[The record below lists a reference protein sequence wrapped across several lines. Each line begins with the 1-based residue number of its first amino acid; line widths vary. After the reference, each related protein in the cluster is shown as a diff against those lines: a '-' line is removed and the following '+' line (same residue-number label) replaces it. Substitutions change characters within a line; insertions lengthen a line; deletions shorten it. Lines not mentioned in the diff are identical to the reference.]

1 MKSWITNSRRNSD
14 RTPVSAYMPR
24 LLRLRPLASAL
35 AVACSLALFASTGSA
50 QYTATNLVSN
60 TSLYSPVTLDP
71 NLIDGWGLAALP
83 DSPWWLSS
91 QNTSSSPLYTAHG
104 AIEPMV
110 VDIPCVISGTP
121 TVPCSPL
128 PGVDEP
134 NNLSDTTPP
143 FEPAGIVA
151 NTFSKAFK
159 VNGAAA
165 QFIFST
171 QDGLIVAWNTS
182 VSPSTQSV
190 VEAKTGALYQ
200 GLAIAGPA
208 HDPHLYATNV
218 VGGIDVFDKDFTKV
232 NTFNAD
238 SVTGFGPYGIQT
250 IGTNLYVT
258 YFSIVASAGILDV
271 CDLETS
277 LTKPKCRRLYAS
289 NLSVSAAVSPI
300 LASPWGIALAPNDF
314 GPLSNMLL
322 VGNVDDGLINAF
334 DPDTGRFVGP
344 LNLRGGTRFSV
355 PGLWGLAFG
364 KGNPANGPRN
374 HLFFSSGPSPVNGN
388 PITTPDWQG
397 YIQQYGAGLFGVITP
412 NHP

>member
-1 MKSWITNSRRNSD
+1 
-14 RTPVSAYMPR
+14 MPR

-143 FEPAGIVA
+143 FGPAGIVA